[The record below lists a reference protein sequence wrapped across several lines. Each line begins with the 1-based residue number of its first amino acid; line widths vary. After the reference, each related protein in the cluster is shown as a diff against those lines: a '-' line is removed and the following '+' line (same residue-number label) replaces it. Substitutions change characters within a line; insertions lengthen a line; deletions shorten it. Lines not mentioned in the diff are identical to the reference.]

1 MKIKEYI
8 FFIILLIALLM
19 AFFSKN
25 TLISVIGIII
35 TCIFFISSFIY
46 SILKWITNKNEVNT
60 GYVKLKTENFLFEFV
75 TIFNIYLPLKRK
87 YIGRVFYLE
96 YFHNKKVEINN
107 FKDFLN
113 TYNVIEKIRII
124 LIIVIL
130 IGVIISIIKKIICKG
145 RISSYYILFT
155 NGELIN
161 LKDIKEVKIEDSFFG
176 FSKKISFKLDN
187 NSRFIY
193 IKNKFF
199 SQIEETL
206 KSLET
211 AKNTELNT

>member
-25 TLISVIGIII
+25 PLISVIGIII

-46 SILKWITNKNEVNT
+46 SILKWKTNKNEVNT
-60 GYVKLKTENFLFEFV
+60 GYVKLKTENFSFEFV

-87 YIGRVFYLE
+87 YTGRVFYLE

-176 FSKKISFKLDN
+176 LSKKISLTLDN
-187 NSRFIY
+187 DFRIVY
-193 IKNKFF
+193 IKNDNFPKV
-199 SQIEETL
+199 E
-206 KSLET
+206 
-211 AKNTELNT
+211 NYLNSIDNN